1 MTIPASVVASSGS
14 IVDFDATLLVQAFVF
29 LLMFL
34 LLRSLLFRPVIR
46 LIERRRKI
54 TEGSK
59 SEAEAL
65 EREAVALTEEVDGQ
79 LSEVRSTVSKER
91 EKMVEESKRQ
101 AGAIL
106 LKAREDSSIVVSQA
120 KDEAAAQAEQVRET
134 LRAEIGSLVDIVA
147 AKVLG
152 RSI

>member
-29 LLMFL
+29 LLMFFI
-34 LLRSLLFRPVIR
+34 LRSLFFSPVIS
-46 LIERRRKI
+46 LIERRPQI

-65 EREAVALTEEVDGQ
+65 EREAVALNEDVEGQ
-79 LSEVRSTVSKER
+79 LSDVRSAVSKER

-101 AGAIL
+101 AGQIL

-120 KDEAAAQAEQVRET
+120 KEETATKAEQVRQT

>member
-14 IVDFDATLLVQAFVF
+14 IVDFDATLLVQAAVF

-65 EREAVALTEEVDGQ
+65 EREAVSLTEDVEGQ
-79 LSEVRSTVSKER
+79 LLEVRSTVSGER
-91 EKMVEESKRQ
+91 EKMVEESKRS
-101 AGAIL
+101 AGQIL

-120 KDEAAAQAEQVRET
+120 KEETAAKAEQVRET

>member
-54 TEGSK
+54 TEGSRN
-59 SEAEAL
+59 EAQTLEQEAASL
-65 EREAVALTEEVDGQ
+65 VEDVDRQLAEVE
-79 LSEVRSTVSKER
+79 SSVSKER
-91 EKMVEESKRQ
+91 EKIVEASKRQ
-101 AGAIL
+101 AGEVL
-106 LKAREDSSIVVSQA
+106 LKAREDSGIVVSQA
-120 KDEAAAQAEQVRET
+120 KEETAAKAEQVRET

>member
-14 IVDFDATLLVQAFVF
+14 IVDFDATLLVQAAVF
-29 LLMFL
+29 LLMFF

-65 EREAVALTEEVDGQ
+65 EREAVSLTEDVEGQ
-79 LSEVRSTVSKER
+79 LLEVRSTVSSER
-91 EKMVEESKRQ
+91 EKMVEESKRS
-101 AGAIL
+101 AGEIL

-120 KDEAAAQAEQVRET
+120 KEETAAKAERVRET

>member
-14 IVDFDATLLVQAFVF
+14 IVDFDATLLVQAAVF

-65 EREAVALTEEVDGQ
+65 EREAVSLTEDVEGQ
-79 LSEVRSTVSKER
+79 LLEVRSTVSSER
-91 EKMVEESKRQ
+91 EKMVEESKRS
-101 AGAIL
+101 AGEIL

-120 KDEAAAQAEQVRET
+120 KEETAAKAEQVRET